1 MKPRHAGA
9 LALAALL
16 VTLTGC
22 YSVGAQVNEGQL
34 AGFEK
39 GRTTYSEIVAQLGLP
54 TSQSVNS
61 EGGRTA
67 SWLYA
72 EVKSRPESFIPLI
85 GPFIGGADMKSNMVT
100 MRFDGQGVL
109 QGFSSSS
116 SQLGSGSGFA
126 SGVGAGGRIPDQP
139 RQAGVAEPTS
149 KVANANAAASSSAA
163 LQPPVSPNTIVNP
176 NAPTNQPPSFE
187 NF

>member
-1 MKPRHAGA
+1 MKSRHAA
-9 LALAALL
+9 TFALAALL

-39 GRTTYSEIVAQLGLP
+39 GKTTYSQVVAQLGPP
-54 TSQSVNS
+54 TSEQVSS
-61 EGGRTA
+61 EGGRTV
-67 SWLYA
+67 SWTY
-72 EVKSRPESFIPLI
+72 VQIKTRPESFIPLV

-109 QGFSSSS
+109 QNFSSSS

-126 SGVGAGGRIPDQP
+126 SGVGVGGRVPDQP
-139 RQAGVAEPTS
+139 RQAP
-149 KVANANAAASSSAA
+149 
-163 LQPPVSPNTIVNP
+163 
-176 NAPTNQPPSFE
+176 
-187 NF
+187 

>member
-1 MKPRHAGA
+1 MKPRHSAV

-22 YSVGAQVNEGQL
+22 YSVGAQVNEDQL

-39 GRTTYSEIVAQLGLP
+39 GRTTYSDIVSQLGPP

-72 EVKSRPESFIPLI
+72 EVMKSRPESFIPLI

-100 MRFDGQGVL
+100 MSFDGQGVL
-109 QGFSSSS
+109 KNFNSSSS
-116 SQLGSGSGFA
+116 
-126 SGVGAGGRIPDQP
+126 
-139 RQAGVAEPTS
+139 TS
-149 KVANANAAASSSAA
+149 WAAARG
-163 LQPPVSPNTIVNP
+163 SPRAWGRAV
-176 NAPTNQPPSFE
+176 AFPTNRAKSTQRSLARRPQRSAP
-187 NF
+187 

>member
-1 MKPRHAGA
+1 MTARHAAA

-39 GRTTYSEIVAQLGLP
+39 GKTTYSQVVAQLGPP
-54 TSQSVNS
+54 TSEQVSS
-61 EGGRTA
+61 EGGRTV
-67 SWLYA
+67 SWTY
-72 EVKSRPESFIPLI
+72 VQIKTRPESFIPLV

-100 MRFDGQGVL
+100 MLFDGRGVL
-109 QGFSSSS
+109 QNFSSSS

-126 SGVGAGGRIPDQP
+126 SGVGAGGRVPDQP
-139 RQAGVAEPTS
+139 RQ
-149 KVANANAAASSSAA
+149 AAASSSAA
-163 LQPPVSPNTIVNP
+163 LQPAVSPNTVVNP
-176 NAPTNQPPSFE
+176 NAPTNQDPSFE
-187 NF
+187 HF